1 MGVESSVHL
10 GYERLNEVETT
21 YDVFKF
27 LKSLVSEYGFSQFS
41 MIFIPV
47 QGERELKPHTVISNW
62 PPELLRAYDDMKLL
76 SNSPI
81 IKAVRNSN
89 RPVEW
94 ELEEINSGRG
104 ASEVDRSIELFRS
117 FGMLS
122 GVYFPT
128 YNAAGK
134 KGAVSFSGDR
144 NALSDEERAILH
156 LLSLYAFNHAS
167 LLTYDTT
174 TAPPQ
179 LTPRELECLGWAAH
193 GKTNSEIGT
202 ILSISEST
210 VAGYVIAVCQKLN
223 ASNKVHA
230 VAKGLRLG
238 LLD

>member
-1 MGVESSVHL
+1 MGVESSFHL
-10 GYERLNEVETT
+10 GYERLNQVETT

-27 LKSLVSEYGFSQFS
+27 LKSLVSEHGFSQFS
-41 MIFIPV
+41 MIYLPL
-47 QGERELKPHTVISNW
+47 QGERELKPNTVISNW
-62 PPELLRAYDDMKLL
+62 PPELLRAYDEMNLL

-94 ELEEINSGRG
+94 ELEDINNRRG
-104 ASEVDRSIELFRS
+104 GAETDRSIELFRS

-144 NALSDEERAILH
+144 SSLSKEECAILH

-167 LLTYDTT
+167 LMTYETSN
-174 TAPPQ
+174 APPQ
-179 LTPRELECLGWAAH
+179 LTPRELECLGWAAQ

-202 ILSISEST
+202 IVSISEST
-210 VAGYVIAVCQKLN
+210 VAGYFASLCQKLG

>member
-1 MGVESSVHL
+1 MCVESSVHL
-10 GYERLNEVETT
+10 GYERLNQVETT

-27 LKSLVSEYGFSQFS
+27 LKALVSEYGFSQFS

-62 PPELLRAYDDMKLL
+62 PPELLRAYDDRKLF

-81 IKAVRNSN
+81 IKAVRKSDK
-89 RPVEW
+89 PVEW
-94 ELEEINSGRG
+94 RAGEINSRNG
-104 ASEVDRSIELFRS
+104 ASEVDQSIELFRS
-117 FGMLS
+117 FGIFS
-122 GVYFPT
+122 GVYFPA

-134 KGAVSFSGDR
+134 KGAMSFSGDR
-144 NALSDEERAILH
+144 GSLSKEERAILH

-167 LLTYDTT
+167 LLTYETS

-193 GKTNSEIGT
+193 GKTNSEIAT
-202 ILSISEST
+202 ILSISDST
-210 VAGYVIAVCQKLN
+210 VAGYVTSVCQKLN